1 MRARLL
7 AGAALFACAASPVM
21 AQSSNANSV
30 APTGTPQADTP
41 AEPQGPSETPPGAG
55 PQDGVE
61 DIVVTGIRSS
71 LRSSLAT
78 KRNAE
83 NIVDSITAEDTGKF
97 PDTNIAD
104 SLQRI
109 TGVAIDRS
117 GGEGQFITV
126 RGLGPEFNT
135 VLVNGR
141 IMATDNPGREFSFDV
156 LSSNLIQ
163 RVDVYKTSLPQLQEG
178 GIGATVNVVTARP
191 LDGREGFHATLAAGG
206 IYDSLADKVSPD
218 FSGIVSWTNPDKT
231 FGALLSASYTNRRS
245 QLDSARIGGWIL
257 GPQGLI
263 DGTAQS
269 TGLTTAALIDSPSDI
284 HTPREFNF
292 DREEDKRERINV
304 AGSIQGQL
312 TDRLLLTVDGIYSQF
327 NVSQYTR
334 RYGDFFTERFLGVET
349 DANNTVI
356 GFNRPGSDFLAVNP
370 GLLQPL
376 ADGSDS
382 RVTRQQNDNIVWT
395 SQRETESYQ
404 VGANLAWDVSDQL
417 KLKLDA
423 STTKA
428 TQRNPYKF
436 VVVGSLA
443 QTAVRFDLNPQNDL
457 PGLTNLGP
465 ITDASLLRAHF
476 AQNDLTRVS
485 DKGSEFHADG
495 EWKADRG
502 ILQSLMFGAS
512 YNQRRKV
519 RTRADNSDTVCTYC
533 GYDIPIP
540 SNLVQAY
547 SLGNFLPGASGS
559 DALPKDFF
567 TFNQEDIFAFLSDPA
582 NLVRPRQGR
591 TAEEQAAEAARVQ
604 ALAGGP
610 YGRRDRP
617 NARLDVEEKVV
628 AAYLNANFK
637 GDDWSGNVGGR
648 FVSTRLR
655 SAGFGQQIVRIF
667 VNPGDDNLN
676 FIYTDPQAI
685 SVRNSYTDFLPS
697 ANIKYAITPSMLARA
712 AVSKTV
718 TRPTLTSL
726 GVDNSYGGRLTNATS
741 SGGNPALRPFKS
753 TNYDVSLEYYI
764 TDVSYVSVSGFYKAF
779 TDFLESQTLPV
790 TIAGFDFLD
799 TRTRNGQSGSIAG
812 VEVGGQYTFDRLLP
826 GALGGFGVAG
836 NYTYV
841 SSNVE
846 RAEGSGTNAN
856 NCGYNG
862 LSPHSANGSLFYE
875 KYGLQARASYNWRS
889 SFLRQCFGAAS
900 RPENRAAY
908 GQLDMSVSYDVT
920 PVFQVYAQG
929 VNLTNQYVHDYSVIE
944 DRLLMLQNTGSRY
957 LFGVRARF

>member
-7 AGAALFACAASPVM
+7 AGAAMLAFATSPAM

-30 APTGTPQADTP
+30 APTGTPLADTP
-41 AEPQGPSETPPGAG
+41 AELQGPSEAA
-55 PQDGVE
+55 PQEGGD

-191 LDGREGFHATLAAGG
+191 LDGRAGFHATLAAGG
-206 IYDSLADKVSPD
+206 IYDSLAEKVSPD
-218 FSGIVSWTNPDKT
+218 LSGIVSWTNADKT
-231 FGALLSASYTNRRS
+231 FGALLSGSYTNRKS

-257 GPQGLI
+257 GSQGLI
-263 DGTAQS
+263 NGTANS
-269 TGLTTAALIDSPSDI
+269 TGLTTTALIDSPNNI
-284 HTPREFNF
+284 HIPREYNF
-292 DREEDKRERINV
+292 DREEDTRERINV

-312 TDRLLLTVDGIYSQF
+312 SDGLLLTVDGIYSQF

-376 ADGSDS
+376 PGGVDS

-404 VGANLAWDVSDQL
+404 MGANLAWDVSDQL
-417 KLKLDA
+417 RLKFDA

-443 QTAVRFDLNPQNDL
+443 QTSVRFDLNPQNDL

-465 ITDASLLRAHF
+465 ITDSSLLRAHF
-476 AQNDLTRVS
+476 AQNDLTRVN
-485 DKGSEFHADG
+485 DKGTELHFDG

-512 YNQRRKV
+512 YNERRKV

-540 SNLVQAY
+540 ANLVRAY
-547 SLGNFLPGASGS
+547 SLNNFLPGASGS

-591 TAEEQAAEAARVQ
+591 TAAEQATEAARVQ

-610 YGRRDRP
+610 YGQRDRP

-637 GDDWSGNVGGR
+637 GDDWSGNIGGR

-655 SAGFGQQIVRIF
+655 SEGFGQQIVSIF

-676 FIYTDPQAI
+676 FVYTDPQAI
-685 SVRNSYTDFLPS
+685 GVRNSYTDFLPS
-697 ANIKYAITPSMLARA
+697 ANIKYEITSRLLARA
-712 AVSKTV
+712 AASKTV

-741 SGGNPALRPFKS
+741 SGGNPQLRPFKS
-753 TNYDVSLEYYI
+753 SNYDVSIEYYI

-779 TDFLESQTLPV
+779 ADFLESQTLPV
-790 TIAGFDFLD
+790 TIAGFEFLD

-812 VEVGGQYTFDRLLP
+812 VEVGGQYTFDRVLP
-826 GALGGFGVAG
+826 GALSGFGVAG

-841 SSNVE
+841 SSNVD
-846 RAEGSGTNAN
+846 RVEGSGTNTN

-862 LSPHSANGSLFYE
+862 LSPHSANGSVFYE
-875 KYGLQARASYNWRS
+875 KYGIQARASYNWRS

-908 GQLDMSVSYDVT
+908 GQLDASISYDVT
-920 PVFQVYAQG
+920 PVFQIYAQG
-929 VNLTNQYVHDYSVIE
+929 VNLTNQYVNDYSVTE